1 MMTCNHIIKFILIP
15 RIFIKYSITKIIYV
29 SNLFKNLCVK
39 ICETPKRMINLFAKI
54 NTYKII
60 FH

>member
-54 NTYKII
+54 NT
-60 FH
+60 